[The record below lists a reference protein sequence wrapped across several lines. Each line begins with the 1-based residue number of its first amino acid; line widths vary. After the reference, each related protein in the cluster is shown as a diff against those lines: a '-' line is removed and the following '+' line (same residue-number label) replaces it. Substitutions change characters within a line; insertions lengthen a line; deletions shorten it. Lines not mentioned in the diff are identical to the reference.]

1 MILRLY
7 AVLALLLILG
17 GCGTGKRVVY
27 PVSKVHP
34 VPHRA
39 PVPDAAVKKQ
49 YLNAV
54 NRMRTEPRQCG
65 NKHYR
70 AAKPLRWNESLYHAA
85 YEHSK
90 DMAQCSYFSH
100 SGSGTQSDWTAK
112 VQDLG
117 RCSSFANRIENNG
130 YLRHR
135 GISENIAYG
144 ATNVES
150 VMQQWMNSEGHCR
163 NIMNPKY
170 TEFGMAQVRSQN
182 GIYYWTQ
189 NFAASIP

>member
-7 AVLALLLILG
+7 AVLAMLLILG
-17 GCGTGKRVVY
+17 GCGGQRHVVY

-39 PVPDAAVKKQ
+39 PALDAAAKKH
-49 YLNAV
+49 YLAAV

-65 NKHYR
+65 NRIYH

-90 DMAQCSYFSH
+90 DMAECSYFSH
-100 SGSGTQSDWTAK
+100 SGSGSKSDWTAK
-112 VQDLG
+112 TQNLQ
-117 RCSSFANRIENNG
+117 RCSTFVNRIENNG

-135 GISENIAYG
+135 GVSENIAYG
-144 ATNVES
+144 ATSVEA
-150 VMQQWMNSEGHCR
+150 VMQQWIHSEGHCR

-182 GIYYWTQ
+182 GVTYWTQ
-189 NFAASIP
+189 NFGTRQ